1 MFDFGHFKDK
11 ASHLACESKDINGNK
26 ITYPFISPYYSTPVQ
41 VCYYDPSLKK
51 YRGGIALYNLLIR
64 GSNGQMSQIDQYIA
78 DTVTMSNIGPEEV
91 IIEQDWKDISPSI
104 N

>member
-11 ASHLACESKDINGNK
+11 ASHLACESKDISGNK

-51 YRGGIALYNLLIR
+51 YRGGPISLLWLPI
-64 GSNGQMSQIDQYIA
+64 
-78 DTVTMSNIGPEEV
+78 PE
-91 IIEQDWKDISPSI
+91 PAR
-104 N
+104 

>member
-91 IIEQDWKDISPSI
+91 IIEQDWKDISQSI
-104 N
+104 H